1 MAYPFSGSIAFNN
14 VSNYIY
20 NNVDI
25 RLLWLDTEQSVSHVR
40 KVIDRMNTITGIYR
54 CDKDDC
60 RLNVFALREL
70 EPRKRRD
77 LLRNAHFCLRP
88 TLVVID
94 GIAELCPL
102 PTESQPIQEEC
113 PF

>member
-54 CDKDDC
+54 YDKDDC
-60 RLNVFALREL
+60 RLNVFALR
-70 EPRKRRD
+70 
-77 LLRNAHFCLRP
+77 
-88 TLVVID
+88 
-94 GIAELCPL
+94 
-102 PTESQPIQEEC
+102 
-113 PF
+113 